1 MSHKKILIALTKVLG
16 GDVLPFKKPE
26 KPEKSGKPS
35 KPSKEDTKKASLILD
50 WKDADIYPVGGS
62 KVKLLGVSLKGVGP
76 GKRFMLSL
84 VPKASGASK
93 EILFQIDEVGGE
105 FHRSLNTTS
114 FEEAEKY
121 IKEKLVKDIETA
133 YSKIANIKV
142 IQKIPADLSSKL
154 NEIEC

>member
-26 KPEKSGKPS
+26 KPEKSDN
-35 KPSKEDTKKASLILD
+35 KPSKEGTKKSSLILD

-93 EILFQIDEVGGE
+93 EILFQLDEVGGE
-105 FHRSLNTTS
+105 FRRSLDTIP
-114 FEEAEKY
+114 FDEAEKY
-121 IKEKLVKDIETA
+121 IKEKLVKDIENA

-154 NEIEC
+154 DGIEC